1 MHRVRRF
8 GIIQTANMA
17 AMMYF
22 VMSIIFILPFI
33 ILASLLPDMSDNGT
47 NGFDMFSGVFL
58 FIVPPLYAAIGWVAT
73 AIMCWFYNIVAG
85 FVGGIA
91 VELQPED

>member
-8 GIIQTANMA
+8 GVVQTANMA

-22 VMSIIFILPFI
+22 VMTIIFILPLFI
-33 ILASLLPDMSDNGT
+33 IGSMLPDSGGGT
-47 NGFDMFSGVFL
+47 TGFEIFTGVTLFFL
-58 FIVPPLYAAIGWVAT
+58 PPLYAAFGWVAT
-73 AIMCWFYNIVAG
+73 ALACWFYNMIAG

-91 VELQPED
+91 VELETEV